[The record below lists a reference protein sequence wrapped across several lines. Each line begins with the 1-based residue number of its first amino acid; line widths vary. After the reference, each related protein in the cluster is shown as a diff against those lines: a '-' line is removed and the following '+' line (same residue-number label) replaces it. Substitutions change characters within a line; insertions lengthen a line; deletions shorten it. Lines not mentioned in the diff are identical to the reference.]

1 MYYFVI
7 DGIDGILTWFK
18 NFTKLITAFTLIS
31 SVQSF
36 QAETWVLY
44 DVYPL
49 WEPLFLTNLGY
60 YIQTRAKQWA
70 YCVSKKS
77 WHFYI
82 ESLLFCQIPTRTRFS
97 KYGRIRSEDKDLKSL
112 HYPTFLSLF
121 IDQSC
126 QLSTILTF
134 KSKCEF

>member
-7 DGIDGILTWFK
+7 DIILTWFK
-18 NFTKLITAFTLIS
+18 TSRYWSRHLRLFP

-44 DVYPL
+44 DVYSL